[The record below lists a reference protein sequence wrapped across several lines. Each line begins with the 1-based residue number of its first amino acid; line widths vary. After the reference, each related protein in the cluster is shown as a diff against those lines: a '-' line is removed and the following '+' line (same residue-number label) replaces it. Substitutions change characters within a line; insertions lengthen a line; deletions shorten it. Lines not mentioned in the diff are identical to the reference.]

1 MGTIKLSTE
10 NDFQDTITNGVVLV
24 DFNAPW
30 CTPCRFQEPIIKDI
44 ARRFEGQAL
53 VSEVNVDEN
62 RDTAIR
68 LVIHSIPTL
77 ILFKDGLEI
86 QRFIGLQSGE
96 TLSKAIEKVLE
107 YPKGGGYG
115 KDVKGV

>member
-1 MGTIKLSTE
+1 MDTETIKLSTE
-10 NDFQDTITNGVVLV
+10 SDFQDTITSGVVLV

-30 CTPCRFQEPIIKDI
+30 CAPCRFQEPIIKDI
-44 ARRFEGQAL
+44 ARQFEGQAL
-53 VSEVNVDEN
+53 VSSVNVEEN

-68 LVIHSIPTL
+68 LRIHSIPTL

-86 QRFIGLQSGE
+86 QRFIGLQSGK

-107 YPKGGGYG
+107 
-115 KDVKGV
+115 